1 MEFPSAV
8 QRDFFDVRSAHTRL
22 RLQEGGRDNTWDFGK
37 LEGASSL
44 IVLTETV
51 IITSLLLK
59 LFGALKQIVITASPS
74 TIFET
79 IANEY

>member
-1 MEFPSAV
+1 MFVLRAH
-8 QRDFFDVRSAHTRL
+8 DFVFKNH
-22 RLQEGGRDNTWDFGK
+22 NTLDFGK

-44 IVLTETV
+44 IVLTETM
-51 IITSLLLK
+51 IMTSLLLK